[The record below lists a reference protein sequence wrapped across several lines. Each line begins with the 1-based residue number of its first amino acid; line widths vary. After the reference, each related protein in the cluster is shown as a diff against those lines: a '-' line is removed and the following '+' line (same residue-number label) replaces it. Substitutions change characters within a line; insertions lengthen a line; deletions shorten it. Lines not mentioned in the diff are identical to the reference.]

1 MIVLV
6 VNSGSSSVKF
16 AVYDTTTQTELAR
29 GSAVGIRDRA
39 GGEARLAVPMTGE
52 GPHRVIGY
60 RGAVRWMIGALER
73 AGVPRPEAIGHRVVH
88 GGERLTRPTRI
99 DATVEAEIA
108 ACGRLAPLHNA
119 ANLLGIRACRA
130 GFPDLDQVA
139 VFDTGFHASLPPVAA
154 RYAIPEGLYR
164 AHGARR
170 YGFHGISHQW
180 VTETVAR
187 RLGRSEFRLISCHLG
202 AGASVAA
209 VRDGRSVDTSMGMT
223 PTEGLVM
230 ATRPGDL
237 DPALVPFVMRVERLS
252 TRAAERWLNE
262 ACGLLALAGTTDMR
276 AIEAAAAA
284 GDPRAR
290 FAIELFCYRVRK
302 YVGAYAAV
310 LGGLDALAFTGGI
323 GENSPAVRAE
333 ICRPLDWLGIRLDPA
348 RNEAVATADREIGS
362 DISDVRVF
370 VVPAREEWVIARETA
385 RVLQA

>member
-6 VNSGSSSVKF
+6 VNSGSSSLKF
-16 AVYDTTTQTELAR
+16 AVYDTATERELAR
-29 GSAVGIRDRA
+29 GSVVGIRGRT
-39 GGEARLAVPMTGE
+39 GGDAHLAVPATGE
-52 GPHRVIGY
+52 GPRRVAGY
-60 RGAVRWMIGALER
+60 RGAVRWMIGALAR

-99 DATVEAEIA
+99 DAAVEAEIA
-108 ACGRLAPLHNA
+108 ACARLALLHNP

-130 GFPDLDQVA
+130 EFPDLGQVA
-139 VFDTGFHASLPPVAA
+139 VFDTGFHAALPEVAA
-154 RYAIPEGLYR
+154 RYAIPDALFR
-164 AHGARR
+164 DHGIRR

-187 RLGRSEFRLISCHLG
+187 WLGRADFRLISCHLG
-202 AGASVAA
+202 AGASGAA

-237 DPALVPFVMRVERLS
+237 DPALVPFVMRVERL
-252 TRAAERWLNE
+252 TARAAERWLNE

-284 GDPRAR
+284 GDRRAR
-290 FAIELFCYRVRK
+290 FAFELFCYRVRK
-302 YVGAYAAV
+302 YIGAYAAV

-333 ICRPLDWLGIRLDPA
+333 ICRTLDWLGIRLDPA
-348 RNEAVATADREIGS
+348 RNEASTAADREIGS
-362 DISDVRVF
+362 DVTDVRLF
-370 VVPAREEWVIARETA
+370 VIPAREEWVIARETA
-385 RVLQA
+385 RLLEA